1 MSQQKPLIEKD
12 YLLKKFNGKGG
23 WTFIELPEIKPDRKR
38 YFGWVKVSGFIDDY
52 ELQNYPLQSMGNGNL
67 FLPVKAEIRKQI
79 NKQAGDMVRVV
90 LFSDIDIDT
99 NITEEL
105 KACLEEVPEANE
117 KFNALSTGKQKA
129 YIDWIS
135 TAKDDETKVQRIIS
149 AIDQI
154 LALKNN

>member
-1 MSQQKPLIEKD
+1 MPQQKPLVEKD

-23 WTFIELPEIKPDRKR
+23 WTFIELPEIKSDRKR

-79 NKQAGDMVRVV
+79 NKQAGDMVKVT
-90 LFSDIDIDT
+90 LFSDIDTDT

-117 KFNALSTGKQKA
+117 KFNMLSTSKQKA
-129 YIDWIS
+129 YIDWVS
-135 TAKDDETKVQRIIS
+135 TAKNDETKVQRIIS
-149 AIDQI
+149 TIDQI
-154 LALKNN
+154 LALKK

>member
-1 MSQQKPLIEKD
+1 MSAQKPLVD
-12 YLLKKFNGKGG
+12 QTYLLKKFNGKGG
-23 WTFIELPEIKPDRKR
+23 WTYIELPEIKPDRKR

-52 ELQNYPLQSMGNGNL
+52 ELQRYPLQSMGNGNL

-79 NKQAGDMVRVV
+79 NKQAGDVVKVV
-90 LFSDIDIDT
+90 LYSDIDTDT

-105 KACLEEVPEANE
+105 KACLEEAPEAYE
-117 KFNALSTGKQKA
+117 KFNMLPTSKQKA

-135 TAKDDETKVQRIIS
+135 AAKNDETKVQRIIS
-149 AIDQI
+149 TIDQL

>member
-1 MSQQKPLIEKD
+1 MSQQKPLVEKD

-67 FLPVKAEIRKQI
+67 FLPVKAEIRKHI
-79 NKQAGDMVRVV
+79 KKQAGDVVRVV
-90 LFSDIDIDT
+90 LFSDIDTDT

-105 KACLEEVPEANE
+105 KVCLEEFPEAYA
-117 KFNALSTGKQKA
+117 KFNTLSASKQKA

-135 TAKDDETKVQRIIS
+135 TAKNDETKVQRIIS
-149 AIDQI
+149 TIDQI
-154 LALKNN
+154 LALKT

>member
-1 MSQQKPLIEKD
+1 MSQQKPLVEKD

-67 FLPVKAEIRKQI
+67 FLPVKAEIRKHI
-79 NKQAGDMVRVV
+79 KKQAGDVVRVV
-90 LFSDIDIDT
+90 LFSDIDTDT

-117 KFNALSTGKQKA
+117 KFNTLSASKQKT

-135 TAKDDETKVQRIIS
+135 TAKNDETKVQRIIS
-149 AIDQI
+149 TIDQI
-154 LALKNN
+154 LALKT

>member
-1 MSQQKPLIEKD
+1 MSQQKPLVDKD

-52 ELQNYPLQSMGNGNL
+52 ELQHYPLQSMGNGNL

-79 NKQAGDMVRVV
+79 NKQAGDVVKVV
-90 LFSDIDIDT
+90 LYSDIDTDT

-105 KACLEEVPEANE
+105 KACLEEAPEAYE
-117 KFNALSTGKQKA
+117 KFNMLSTSKQKA

-135 TAKDDETKVQRIIS
+135 TAKNDETKVQRIIS
-149 AIDQI
+149 TIDQL

>member
-1 MSQQKPLIEKD
+1 MSQQKPLVEKD

-79 NKQAGDMVRVV
+79 NKQAGDVVRVV

-117 KFNALSTGKQKA
+117 KFNTLSTSKQKA

-149 AIDQI
+149 TIDQI
-154 LALKNN
+154 LALKK